1 MNHLLSDLFKF
12 FASLWCAVL
21 LIITVAIIIAAGT
34 FIESYHGAEA
44 AQRLIYYTPWFSI
57 VLVLLAIN
65 LAASAI
71 SRWPWRKQHTG
82 FLLTHLG
89 IILILIGSL
98 ITQRFGIEGQVSIQE
113 GESEARMTLANPVL
127 EIFSP
132 DSKEHFVLHYKP
144 SVFPWSGRRKLELNS
159 KSSVQ
164 IHVLQDFPK
173 AVLEEA
179 VKESAKGSPAIHFSL
194 IGSVAQSSD
203 WLFLD
208 NPEKN
213 QSAIGAAVIRFAR
226 EPLSAEKP
234 KKKSGDEFAH
244 LEFTLHS
251 GKIIQVPIKESG
263 EPKSFTLQG
272 TKIRASIRRILRDA
286 IVDQNK
292 LIDRSKEWRNP
303 AIELTLEGDGFNEQH
318 TIFSNFPEFPT
329 VHGMAPSASGM
340 RITMKMA
347 GQTDRSTSKNELRFI
362 YNPDGLPRYQ
372 IKKGD
377 SITDGTVEIGK
388 QVETGWMDFKFSVDQ
403 FYHHAEV
410 ERSFSP
416 VPLTSERPGAARV
429 IQIELSNG
437 NESKNLWLR
446 QGQVER
452 IQMDGHDWQFIYGL
466 ETQPLGFSIQLNDF
480 LMDTDPGTNR
490 PASFKSQ
497 VTLKDVAKGVN
508 RDQLIQMNEPLI
520 HRGFKV
526 YQSAYQVTP
535 GEPDI
540 SVFTVAQDPGI
551 PVKYA
556 GAIIMVFGIILLFYF
571 KQYSTLKTSDPK
583 MRKI

>member
-21 LIITVAIIIAAGT
+21 LIIAVAIIIAAGT

-71 SRWPWRKQHTG
+71 SRWPWHKQHTG

-113 GESEARMTLANPVL
+113 GDSESRMTLANPIL

-132 DSKEHFVLHYKP
+132 DLKEHFVLHYKP
-144 SVFPWSGRRKLELNS
+144 SVFPWSGRRKLELKP

-173 AVLEEA
+173 AILGES
-179 VKESAKGSPAIHFSL
+179 VKESAEGSPAIQFSL
-194 IGSVAQSSD
+194 SGSMAQTND

-208 NPEKN
+208 NPEKD
-213 QSAIGAAVIRFAR
+213 QLAMGAAVIRFAHD
-226 EPLSAEKP
+226 PLSVEKP
-234 KKKSGDEFAH
+234 KKKSGNEFAH

-251 GKIIQVPIKESG
+251 GKMIQVPIKESG

-272 TKIRASIRRILRDA
+272 TKIRAKLNRILRDA

-303 AIELTLEGDGFNEQH
+303 AVELILEGDGFNEQH
-318 TIFSNFPEFPT
+318 TIFANFPDFPT

-347 GQTDRSTSKNELRFI
+347 GQADKSASKNELRFI
-362 YNPDGLPRYQ
+362 YNSDGLPRYQ
-372 IKKGD
+372 VKKGD
-377 SITDGTVEIGK
+377 SITGGTVEIGK
-388 QVETGWMDFKFSVDQ
+388 QIETGWMDFKFSVDQ

-410 ERSFSP
+410 ERLFTP
-416 VPLTSERPGAARV
+416 VPLASERAGATRV
-429 IQIELSNG
+429 IQIELSDG

-452 IQMDGHDWQFIYGL
+452 IQMDGHDWHFVYGL
-466 ETQPLGFSIQLNDF
+466 ETQPLGFSIKLNNF

-497 VTLKDVAKGVN
+497 VTLKDVAKGIS

-540 SVFTVAQDPGI
+540 SVFTVARDPGI
-551 PVKYA
+551 PIKYA
-556 GAIIMVFGIILLFYF
+556 GAIIMVLGIILLFYF